1 MGYATINHVKR
12 IDEADHYAQAHRIWE
27 RTKPIRGGDT
37 NVRPL
42 GQRRDVREYYCTKD
56 PLTGNITYYYCNRPA
71 ISFAP
76 NGDVMICEH
85 SGWTG
90 HNQLITRVLGIP
102 AYIKNE
108 SVVLEIGGIKKVMNL
123 KAGMRLVK
131 GEDGNW
137 QTTNEPKLYGYKVNR
152 KKMAEIKAEYKEF
165 ERFFK
170 GFLNLQKMDSP
181 VVHRYE
187 TSFVA
192 VPIHVSTL
200 VELFGAEGINSTLA
214 TAKTVAVAKYREFMD
229 KPHVNSRYP
238 SSQTGLLYFKASE
251 AVDELI
257 TSNQSEDTKQANF
270 LKAAYLFCVKS
281 ITDSLYIG
289 TDNNT
294 RYAHINKT
302 IKNFEDFI
310 LLKYT
315 DKVAELVELPD
326 GTLPNHKLE
335 KMMTWH
341 NQSDECEKL
350 RKAREPQNGH
360 NQTLNQDPNL
370 LTYT

>member
-12 IDEADHYAQAHRIWE
+12 INEADHYAQAHRIWE
-27 RTKPIRGGDT
+27 TTKPIRGGDT
-37 NVRPL
+37 NMKPL

-56 PLTGNITYYYCNRPA
+56 ATTGNITYHYCSKPTL
-71 ISFAP
+71 SFAP
-76 NGDVMICEH
+76 NGDVVVCGH

-90 HNQLITRVLGIP
+90 HNQLIMKVLGIP
-102 AYIKNE
+102 AYIKNRF
-108 SVVLEIGGIKKVMNL
+108 VVLEVGGIKKVLGM
-123 KAGMRLVK
+123 KGMRLVK

-137 QTTNEPKLYGYKVNR
+137 QTMDEPKLYGYKVNR
-152 KKMAEIKAEYKEF
+152 KKMAEVKAEYKEF

-181 VVHRYE
+181 VVNRYE

-200 VELFGAEGINSTLA
+200 VELFGEKKDVPQPYVDML
-214 TAKTVAVAKYREFMD
+214 KYREFMD
-229 KPHVNSRYP
+229 KPHVNSRYVTP
-238 SSQTGLLYFKASE
+238 LGGFQYFNGAKAV
-251 AVDELI
+251 AELM
-257 TSNQSEDTKQANF
+257 TSNQSEDIKQANF
-270 LKAAYLFCVKS
+270 LRAAYLFCVKS
-281 ITDSLYIG
+281 VTDSLYIG

-326 GTLPNHKLE
+326 GTLPNPKLE

-350 RKAREPQNGH
+350 RKAYEGI
-360 NQTLNQDPNL
+360 
-370 LTYT
+370 Y

>member
-1 MGYATINHVKR
+1 
-12 IDEADHYAQAHRIWE
+12 
-27 RTKPIRGGDT
+27 
-37 NVRPL
+37 
-42 GQRRDVREYYCTKD
+42 
-56 PLTGNITYYYCNRPA
+56 
-71 ISFAP
+71 
-76 NGDVMICEH
+76 
-85 SGWTG
+85 
-90 HNQLITRVLGIP
+90 VLGIP
-102 AYIKNE
+102 AYIKNGA
-108 SVVLEIGGIKKVMNL
+108 VVLEIGGIKKVMNL

-152 KKMAEIKAEYKEF
+152 KKMAEVKAEYREF

-187 TSFVA
+187 TSFLA

-200 VELFGAEGINSTLA
+200 IELFGEKKDVPQPYVDML
-214 TAKTVAVAKYREFMD
+214 KYREFMD
-229 KPHVNSRYP
+229 KPHVNSRYVTP
-238 SSQTGLLYFKASE
+238 LGGFQYFNGAKAV
-251 AVDELI
+251 AELM

-281 ITDSLYIG
+281 VTNSLYVG

-326 GTLPNHKLE
+326 GTLPNPKLE

-350 RKAREPQNGH
+350 RRVMKAQIGYDPTQ
-360 NQTLNQDPNL
+360 NQD
-370 LTYT
+370 

>member
-1 MGYATINHVKR
+1 MGYATINHVQR

-27 RTKPIRGGDT
+27 TTKPIRGGDT
-37 NVRPL
+37 NVKPL

-56 PLTGNITYYYCNRPA
+56 SLTGNIAYHYYSKPVL
-71 ISFAP
+71 SFAP
-76 NGDVMICEH
+76 NGDVVICEH

-90 HNQLITRVLGIP
+90 HNQLIHRVLGIP
-102 AYIKNE
+102 AYVKNG

-137 QTTNEPKLYGYKVNR
+137 QTMDEPKLYGYKVNR

-181 VVHRYE
+181 VFHRYE

-192 VPIHVSTL
+192 VPIHISTL
-200 VELFGAEGINSTLA
+200 IELFGEKKDVPQPYVDMLE
-214 TAKTVAVAKYREFMD
+214 YREFMD
-229 KPHVNSRYP
+229 KPHVNSRYVTP
-238 SSQTGLLYFKASE
+238 LGGLRYFNGAKAV
-251 AVDELI
+251 AELM

-270 LKAAYLFCVKS
+270 LKAAYLFCMKS
-281 ITDSLYIG
+281 VTDSLYIG

-326 GTLPNHKLE
+326 GTLPNPKLA

-350 RKAREPQNGH
+350 RKAYKGI
-360 NQTLNQDPNL
+360 
-370 LTYT
+370 Y

>member
-1 MGYATINHVKR
+1 
-12 IDEADHYAQAHRIWE
+12 
-27 RTKPIRGGDT
+27 
-37 NVRPL
+37 
-42 GQRRDVREYYCTKD
+42 
-56 PLTGNITYYYCNRPA
+56 
-71 ISFAP
+71 
-76 NGDVMICEH
+76 
-85 SGWTG
+85 
-90 HNQLITRVLGIP
+90 VLGIP
-102 AYIKNE
+102 AYIKNG

-137 QTTNEPKLYGYKVNR
+137 QTIDEPKLYGYKVNR
-152 KKMAEIKAEYKEF
+152 KKMAEVKAEYKEF

-181 VVHRYE
+181 VVHKYE
-187 TSFVA
+187 TSFKC
-192 VPIHVSTL
+192 VPIHASTL
-200 VELFGAEGINSTLA
+200 VELFGEKKDVPQPYVDML
-214 TAKTVAVAKYREFMD
+214 KYREFMD
-229 KPHVNSRYP
+229 KPHVNSRYVTP
-238 SSQTGLLYFKASE
+238 LGGFQYFNGAKAV
-251 AVDELI
+251 AELM
-257 TSNQSEDTKQANF
+257 TSNQSEDIKQANF
-270 LKAAYLFCVKS
+270 LRAAYLFCVKS
-281 ITDSLYIG
+281 ITNSLYIG

-326 GTLPNHKLE
+326 GTLPNPKLE

-350 RKAREPQNGH
+350 RKAYEGI
-360 NQTLNQDPNL
+360 
-370 LTYT
+370 Y